1 MNIHI
6 EKDKLLASLKKRV
19 HITQWITNYSKVDC
33 VADLVSGLTLGLT
46 IMPQSMAYASLAN
59 LPPHYGL
66 YSSFMG
72 GFVYTF
78 FGSIKEVSIGPTS
91 LMALL
96 TLSYTKGL
104 PIEFV
109 ILLCFLCG
117 WVEFLMGIFKLGFL
131 VDFISMPA
139 ISGFTTATSLTIIL
153 AQLKGLVGI
162 RFSSDNIFHY
172 AQKFY
177 ERSDNIKVNDLILGT
192 CCIII
197 LLIFSKFKDIKLKSP
212 SATKALWLLSISR
225 NALVVLVSSIIAFY
239 FEHKYGESP
248 FSLSGT
254 VVSGIP
260 TLALPKFSTQIGN
273 DTVTFVGM
281 VQKLGTG
288 AIVLPVVAVLSN
300 VAVAKAF
307 STGKPVDATQE
318 MMTLGLCNILGSFV
332 QSMPT
337 CGAFTRSAVAHA
349 SGVHTPMTGVY
360 VGTIIL
366 LALSFLT
373 PYFYYVPKS
382 SLSAVLISAV
392 LFMIDYKI
400 VPKLWKANK
409 FELLV
414 TVVTFI
420 ISLVFSVEQG
430 LLVGVIINCIPLLK
444 VWTRPQIEFSVK
456 SLDKKRNYLLIKP
469 ELGLYYSASDFF
481 NLRVQKMVSS
491 IDYTVPL
498 VIDFQH
504 FFHVDYTSKET
515 LKHLLTDLQSKN
527 YNIIFLN
534 ITKSIAVTL
543 EELIDQFCIR
553 CCQSENEIFD
563 ELACTAVDIDDG
575 AGTSLLRRMSKV

>member
-1 MNIHI
+1 MNIQFKK
-6 EKDKLLASLKKRV
+6 EKIITSLKKRV
-19 HITQWITNYSKVDC
+19 HITQWITKYTKVDC
-33 VADLVSGLTLGLT
+33 IADLVSGLTLGLT
-46 IMPQSMAYASLAN
+46 IMPQSMAYAALAN

-72 GFVYTF
+72 AFVYTF
-78 FGSIKEVSIGPTS
+78 FGTIKEVSIGPTS

-117 WVEFLMGIFKLGFL
+117 WVQFIMGVFKLGFL

-172 AQKFY
+172 VQKFY
-177 ERSDNIKVNDLILGT
+177 THSDKIKLNDLILGV

-197 LLIFSKFKDIKLKSP
+197 LLIFSKLKDIKLKCP
-212 SATKALWLLSISR
+212 SAMKALWLLSISR
-225 NALVVLVSSIIAFY
+225 NALIVLVSSVIAFY
-239 FEHKYGESP
+239 FEYKYGESP
-248 FSLSGT
+248 FSLSGN

-260 TLALPKFSTQIGN
+260 TLALPKFYTQIGN
-273 DTVTFVGM
+273 DTVTFVEM
-281 VQKLGTG
+281 VQKLST
-288 AIVLPVVAVLSN
+288 AVIVLPVVAVLSN

-307 STGKPVDATQE
+307 CKGKAVDATQE
-318 MMTLGLCNILGSFV
+318 MITLGLCNILGSFV
-332 QSMPT
+332 QSMPS

-349 SGVHTPMTGVY
+349 SGVRTPMTGLY

-366 LALSFLT
+366 LALTFLT
-373 PYFYYVPKS
+373 PYFYYIPKS

-392 LFMIDYKI
+392 VFMVDYKI
-400 VPKLWKANK
+400 VPKLWRTNK

-414 TVVTFI
+414 TFVTFI

-444 VWTRPQIEFSVK
+444 VWTRPKIDFAIKTFQ
-456 SLDKKRNYLLIKP
+456 KKHNYLLIKP

-481 NLRVQKMVSS
+481 NSQVQKMIMS
-491 IDYTVPL
+491 IDYTIPV
-498 VIDFQH
+498 VIDFEH

-515 LKHLLTDLQSKN
+515 MKHLLTDLQSN
-527 YNIIFLN
+527 NHSIIFLN
-534 ITKSIAVTL
+534 LSESIADTL
-543 EELIDQFCIR
+543 QEIIDQFCIR

-563 ELACTAVDIDDG
+563 ELTFTSVEIDEG
-575 AGTSLLRRMSKV
+575 AGTSLLPHKPKA